1 MKNIIKS
8 QSKLVVAAILLF
20 ALLSTTNSCKKSSDS
35 PGANEVYIENM
46 AFNPSTIT
54 VAANTTISWT
64 NKDGVSHTVTSAT
77 GLFNSGTIANNGVYS
92 HTFTTAGTYS
102 YSCTIHPDMVG
113 SVVVNATQT
122 GGTGY

>member
-20 ALLSTTNSCKKSSDS
+20 ALLSATNSCKKSSDS

-54 VAANTTISWT
+54 VAANTTITWT
-64 NKDGVSHTVTSAT
+64 NKDGVPHTVTSST
-77 GLFNSGTIANNGVYS
+77 DLFNSGTIANNGVYS
-92 HTFTTAGTYS
+92 HTFTTAGAYS